1 MLEKPNKTIITIVLP
16 TSDEE
21 SVASIAIKQGTIGHV
36 SSFTPGDF
44 GTLCRALNTGLSE
57 FANVQANPP
66 NDIKSAAKEVEA
78 KTKSNPAKARV
89 KKDKPAGK
97 APYHF
102 LNVAGKRRELMTMID
117 PYEVT
122 EKCLKN
128 RKLSFKE
135 LADAEEVA
143 QMLVDAG
150 EKRIT
155 IVYKNGKTAKV
166 VGEPLAT
173 QAVSDDS
180 DTDKTDADENLEDN
194 GSDYP
199 DGIQSD
205 LQGMLYDHL
214 KDVKKT
220 VDIDSEI
227 TRVKKHDW
235 TNNLIKQRE
244 VKAAI
249 AKHIDDEAE
258 VEVIY
263 ELVFKH
269 KHAQAP
275 SGDDLGESGAEKE
288 VASA

>member
-1 MLEKPNKTIITIVLP
+1 MSEKPNKTIITIVLP

-36 SSFTPGDF
+36 SSFKTGDF
-44 GTLCRALNTGLSE
+44 GTLCRALNRGLSQ
-57 FANVQANPP
+57 FADVQANPP
-66 NDIKSAAKEVEA
+66 EDIKSAAKEVEA

-135 LADAEEVA
+135 LADAEEIA
-143 QMLVDAG
+143 QLLVKAG
-150 EKRIT
+150 EKTIT
-155 IVYKNGKTAKV
+155 IVFKNGKTAKV
-166 VGEPLAT
+166 IGE
-173 QAVSDDS
+173 
-180 DTDKTDADENLEDN
+180 DKTQIAKEDKVSVDAVISDQAEVK
-194 GSDYP
+194 STDYP
-199 DGIQSD
+199 DGIEGDTQ
-205 LQGMLYDHL
+205 QALYAHL
-214 KDVKKT
+214 EVVELVLAIDGEVNKT
-220 VDIDSEI
+220 
-227 TRVKKHDW
+227 KKHNW

-244 VKAAI
+244 VKGAI
-249 AKHIDDEAE
+249 HKHVDEE
-258 VEVIY
+258 DVEDIY
-263 ELVFKH
+263 QIFFDIE
-269 KHAQAP
+269 HAQAP

-288 VASA
+288 VVSA